1 MSENQKKVDTVKLKK
16 PDAADFKQLQQ
27 QFADY
32 IRNPEAASPPAGIE
46 QRRLNV
52 YSELFFNN
60 VKGFLDTAFPVL
72 KTLYSEPDWTTLA
85 RQFFSN
91 YACHSPYFLQIAE
104 QFVDFLQ
111 HYQPTA
117 TDPPFLAELAH
128 YEWAELYIA
137 TLTSD
142 EQLSALTQTE
152 LSGDALS
159 STRLQLSELA
169 MLCAYQ
175 YPVQQ
180 ICVDFQPAEPTQPVF
195 FLLYRNRDEEVKFV
209 QLNQAT
215 LLLLNTLAEQPGLSF
230 NGLIQLISPQLPG
243 LTGQQLQQGALPL
256 VQDLAGKGAICRYR
270 A

>member
-1 MSENQKKVDTVKLKK
+1 MSTTDTTLN
-16 PDAADFKQLQQ
+16 DFSQVQQ
-27 QFADY
+27 QLAAY
-32 IRNPEAASPPAGIE
+32 IRNPDSAPPPTGVE
-46 QRRLNV
+46 PRRLKV
-52 YSELFFNN
+52 YRELFFNN

-72 KTLYSEPDWTTLA
+72 KTLYSEQNWTALA

-91 YACHSPYFLQIAE
+91 YACHSPYFLHIAE
-104 QFVDFLQ
+104 QFATFLQ
-111 HYQPTA
+111 DYQPTA
-117 TDPPFLAELAH
+117 ADPPFLAELAH

-137 TLTSD
+137 TLTS
-142 EQLSALTQTE
+142 EQQLPALSQAE
-152 LSGDALS
+152 LASDALS

-195 FLLYRNRDEEVKFV
+195 FLLYRNSEHEVKFV

-215 LLLLNTLAEQPGLSF
+215 LLLLNTLAEQPGLTF
-230 NGLIQLISPQLPG
+230 NALIQALSPQLPG
-243 LTGQQLQQGALPL
+243 LTEQQLQQGALPL
-256 VQDLAGKGAICRYR
+256 LQDLAGKGAICGYS